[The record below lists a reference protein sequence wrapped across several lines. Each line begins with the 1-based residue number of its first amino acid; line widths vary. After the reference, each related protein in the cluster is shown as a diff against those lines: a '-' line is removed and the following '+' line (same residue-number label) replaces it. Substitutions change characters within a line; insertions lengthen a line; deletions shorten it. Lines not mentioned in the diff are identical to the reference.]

1 MERRRRILVRCLF
14 ATVVMLA
21 MSLVARRAGV
31 RGWFDSSAALRVKIL
46 QAGVL
51 APVAYIGVYLV
62 APYLMLPR
70 VVPAALSGA
79 LFGVWRGFGYTYLG
93 SMLAAS
99 ASFWA
104 GRWIGARRS
113 AAASQDASRRTQ
125 GTATPRGLSWVTI
138 CAIRLVP
145 LMPGDAVNITIAQ
158 TPTRFRTYLLGTAL
172 GAAPSLALYAA
183 LGEGMAHRNSQVLWL
198 GGVGL
203 ALLLLAGVLA
213 IRRRKV
219 APSVATVGPVS

>member
-1 MERRRRILVRCLF
+1 MRRRRAILVRCLV
-14 ATVVMLA
+14 ASVVMLA
-21 MSLVARRAGV
+21 LSLVARRAGV
-31 RGWFDSSAALRVKIL
+31 RGWFDSGAALRVKIL

-70 VVPAALSGA
+70 VLPATLSGA

-104 GRWIGARRS
+104 GRWIGVRARIT
-113 AAASQDASRRTQ
+113 QDASRRTPD
-125 GTATPRGLSWVTI
+125 GPPSPRGLSWLTI

-145 LMPGDAVNITIAQ
+145 LMPGDAVNVTIAQ
-158 TPTRFRTYLLGTAL
+158 TPTPFGAYLLGTAL

-183 LGEGMAHRNSQVLWL
+183 LGEGMVHRNTQVVWL
-198 GGVGL
+198 GGAGL
-203 ALLLLAGVLA
+203 GLLLLAGVLA
-213 IRRRKV
+213 IRRRR
-219 APSVATVGPVS
+219 ASPSVATAGPAS